1 MISDSEPEEEQNEDE
16 VIVVD
21 SGDIC
26 SAPNHSFSSDHSTS
40 DEFR

>member
-1 MISDSEPEEEQNEDE
+1 MISDFEPEEEQNGDE

-26 SAPNHSFSSDHSTS
+26 SAPNHSYSSDHSTS
-40 DEFR
+40 DEFM

>member
-21 SGDIC
+21 SSVIC
-26 SAPNHSFSSDHSTS
+26 SVHNHSFFSDHSTS
-40 DEFR
+40 DEFW